1 MSTNQVEGAA
11 VEALDGS
18 ALLDLVE
25 RGLAALGAQPLD
37 GQVDDAALA
46 ESVERLHRIETV
58 VAGEKLRRVAQVDA
72 RGVWRSEGAR
82 STADLLARR
91 LRLTRG
97 EARAQAETAVGLEGL
112 PETAAAV
119 RAGTIGVGQAQVA
132 VQAAKELRPD
142 VREELDRLVAGDG
155 GGLDRRRLRERVD
168 EWTHTVDPEAL
179 AGRERR
185 AWANR
190 RLSLTAD
197 GPDGALRGG
206 FELDVVGGAT
216 LRTALDP
223 LARRTGH
230 ADDRTYP
237 QRMADALVELAR
249 RSLDAGDLPQV
260 AVQRPHVILIATAEA
275 LDGKPGAPA
284 ARLDG
289 VGPVSATTAQ
299 MVCCDAEVDRANLPH
314 PPALN
319 GTRNGDVLD
328 AGRTQRQPT
337 RQQRVAVIARDQTCV
352 GCGAPASRCQVH
364 HVRWWTR
371 DLGPTDE
378 ENLCL
383 TCWTCHHRIHEDG
396 WLVARDPDTGRFS
409 MHPPDPLARQHRRR
423 AG

>member
-1 MSTNQVEGAA
+1 
-11 VEALDGS
+11 
-18 ALLDLVE
+18 
-25 RGLAALGAQPLD
+25 
-37 GQVDDAALA
+37 
-46 ESVERLHRIETV
+46 
-58 VAGEKLRRVAQVDA
+58 
-72 RGVWRSEGAR
+72 
-82 STADLLARR
+82 
-91 LRLTRG
+91 
-97 EARAQAETAVGLEGL
+97 L

-119 RAGTIGVGQAQVA
+119 RAGTIGLGQAQVA
-132 VQAAKELRPD
+132 VQTAKELRPD

-155 GGLDRRRLRERVD
+155 GGMDRRRLRERVD

-190 RLSLTAD
+190 RLSMSAD
-197 GPDGALRGG
+197 TPDGALRGG
-206 FELDVVGGAT
+206 FELDPLGGAT

-223 LARRTGH
+223 LARRTSH

-275 LDGKPGAPA
+275 LDGRPGAPA

-289 VGPVSATTAQ
+289 VGPVSSATAR

-319 GTRNGDVLD
+319 GTRNGEVLD

-378 ENLCL
+378 DNLCL
-383 TCWTCHHRIHEDG
+383 TCWCCHHRIHEDG
-396 WLVARDPDTGRFS
+396 WLVIRDPDTGRFS
-409 MHPPDPLARQHRRR
+409 MHPPDPTARPHRRR